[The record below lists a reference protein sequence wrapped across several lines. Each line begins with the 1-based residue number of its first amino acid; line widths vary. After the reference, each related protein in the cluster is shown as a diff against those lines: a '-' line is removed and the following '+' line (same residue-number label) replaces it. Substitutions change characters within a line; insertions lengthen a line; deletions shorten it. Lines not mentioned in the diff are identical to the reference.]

1 MRLTKRLV
9 MMCLMLMGGIVNSIA
24 QDEIQNH
31 YEIAL
36 KKILQAEQTGTDVLW
51 LSEMGLTELPPE
63 IGNLTSLKFLHLE
76 NNQLSNLPPEIGRLN
91 NLREL
96 RLGYNNFRD
105 LPQEIGNLHKLC
117 VLRLESNNLQHL
129 PVVIGQLSLLTD
141 RLNGCH
147 LAFQDNPLISLPREV
162 IVQGIPGILDYLN
175 NQAAWHMKQMIA
187 SGATGIGLLA
197 VFILGL
203 RWRMRRKYD
212 KAKRK
217 VKTD

>member
-9 MMCLMLMGGIVNSIA
+9 MICLMLMGGIVNSIA
-24 QDEIQNH
+24 QDEAQTP
-31 YEIAL
+31 YDIAL
-36 KKILQAEQTGTDVLW
+36 KKILEAEQTGTDVLW
-51 LSEMGLTELPPE
+51 LSETGLTELPPE

-76 NNQLSNLPPEIGRLN
+76 NNQLTNLPSEIGQLN

-129 PVVIGQLSLLTD
+129 PVLIGQLSLLTD

-147 LAFQDNPLISLPREV
+147 LSFHDNPLITLPREV
-162 IVQGIPGILDYLN
+162 IVRGIPGILDYLN

-187 SGATGIGLLA
+187 SVATGVGLLIA
-197 VFILGL
+197 LILGL

-212 KAKRK
+212 TAKRK
-217 VKTD
+217 VKAN